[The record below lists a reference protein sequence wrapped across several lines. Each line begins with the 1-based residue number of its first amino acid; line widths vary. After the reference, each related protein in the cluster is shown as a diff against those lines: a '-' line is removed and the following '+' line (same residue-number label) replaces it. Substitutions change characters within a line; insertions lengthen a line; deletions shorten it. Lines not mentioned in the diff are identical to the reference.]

1 MANEENKNLI
11 KQLFSECMNGRN
23 FSLMDKIIAP
33 GFINHGIPNAK
44 TGPEGFKEILNQ
56 FLSGFPDMK
65 INLEHV
71 IGDGDMVATHGYWT
85 GTHQGSFMGIPAT
98 GKQTRTEFI
107 DVWKIQNGKCI
118 ENWVQMDMPGLM
130 QQIGMM
136 PATA

>member
-23 FSLMDKIIAP
+23 FSMMDKIIAP
-33 GFINHGIPNAK
+33 DFKHHGIPNAK
-44 TGPEGFKEILNQ
+44 GGPEGFKETLSN
-56 FLSGFPDMK
+56 FLEGFPDMK
-65 INLEHV
+65 INVEH
-71 IGDGDMVATHGYWT
+71 IIADGEMVATRGSWT
-85 GTHQGSFMGIPAT
+85 GTNKGSFMGMPAT
-98 GKQTRTEFI
+98 GKQIRIEFI

-130 QQIGMM
+130 QQLGMM